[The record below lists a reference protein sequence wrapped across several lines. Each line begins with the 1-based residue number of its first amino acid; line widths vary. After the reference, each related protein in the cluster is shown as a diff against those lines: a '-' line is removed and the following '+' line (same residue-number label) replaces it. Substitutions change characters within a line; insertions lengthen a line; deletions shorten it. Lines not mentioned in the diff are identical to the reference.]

1 MVTLN
6 LFLGVAQPRFLLAG
20 IHREVQFLLSVHPV
34 RLAHMGLPMGN
45 TAGFPSLCPRAFFPG
60 TCHMAH
66 AESLHARVW
75 FLSDCLAILVM

>member
-6 LFLGVAQPRFLLAG
+6 LFPGVAQPRFLLAG
-20 IHREVQFLLSVHPV
+20 IHREVKFLLSVYPV
-34 RLAHMGLPMGN
+34 HLAHMSLPMGD
-45 TAGFPSLCPRAFFPG
+45 TARFPSLCPRAFFPG
-60 TCHMAH
+60 ACHTAH